1 MKKPLLIEATERYNY
16 QIMCEWFRAIEDY
29 SVVFGRETE
38 IKRDKSRLRNVKEH
52 KRVFTHLETFKFHI
66 SQIIGKDNLGLVK
79 VNKTTGGKVKTVVSS
94 EKPAVLVYN
103 VRKGHVTLRVNYELY
118 NRYDVLCA
126 DFSFYVFSVFLVKN
140 AIRKMVSFDSF
151 K

>member
-1 MKKPLLIEATERYNY
+1 MY
-16 QIMCEWFRAIEDY
+16 EWFRAIEDN
-29 SVVFGRETE
+29 SVVFGTETE

-52 KRVFTHLETFKFHI
+52 KRVFTHLEIFKFHI

-79 VNKTTGGKVKTVVSS
+79 VNKTTGRKVKTVVSS
-94 EKPAVLVYN
+94 EKSAVLVYN

-140 AIRKMVSFDSF
+140 AKIEVLILEQELNQKIH
-151 K
+151 

>member
-1 MKKPLLIEATERYNY
+1 MNGLEQLKIIQLFF
-16 QIMCEWFRAIEDY
+16 C
-29 SVVFGRETE
+29 RETE
-38 IKRDKSRLRNVKEH
+38 IKRDKCRLRNVH
-52 KRVFTHLETFKFHI
+52 KRVFTHLKTFKFRI

>member
-1 MKKPLLIEATERYNY
+1 MNGLEQLKIIQLFF
-16 QIMCEWFRAIEDY
+16 C
-29 SVVFGRETE
+29 RETE
-38 IKRDKSRLRNVKEH
+38 IKRDKSRLSNVH
-52 KRVFTHLETFKFHI
+52 KRVFTHLKTFKFHI

>member
-1 MKKPLLIEATERYNY
+1 MNGLEQLKIILLFF
-16 QIMCEWFRAIEDY
+16 C
-29 SVVFGRETE
+29 RETE
-38 IKRDKSRLRNVKEH
+38 IKRHKSRLRNVH
-52 KRVFTHLETFKFHI
+52 KRVFTHLKTFKFRI

-79 VNKTTGGKVKTVVSS
+79 VNKTTGRKVKTVVSS